1 MSVSFSY
8 LRISLRVNISQT
20 SCLGKWTFNAS
31 WSKMCGNWSHWRDY
45 HIIEYSCKMLTEAH
59 GFYPLHSSPASTTR
73 GKLPLR
79 ITKYCEQR
87 GIRIISP
94 KHYLVGVQLLN
105 DRSACTS
112 LVQKCPSKVF
122 LVGNSFWFH
131 DHSTHLKNYI
141 HYTIISVPAM
151 KYFFSEVTPLF
162 CYYLFMCRLLIK
174 IASLTA
180 FGLPVLT
187 LSFENQ

>member
-31 WSKMCGNWSHWRDY
+31 WSKMCGNWSHWHDY

-59 GFYPLHSSPASTTR
+59 GFYPLHSSSASTTR

-94 KHYLVGVQLLN
+94 KHYLVGVQLVN
-105 DRSACTS
+105 DRSAFTS
-112 LVQKCPSKVF
+112 LVQKVPLQGLSSWKLILVPWSLNTFEEVHSLYHYFSACYEVF
-122 LVGNSFWFH
+122 L
-131 DHSTHLKNYI
+131 
-141 HYTIISVPAM
+141 
-151 KYFFSEVTPLF
+151 
-162 CYYLFMCRLLIK
+162 
-174 IASLTA
+174 
-180 FGLPVLT
+180 
-187 LSFENQ
+187 